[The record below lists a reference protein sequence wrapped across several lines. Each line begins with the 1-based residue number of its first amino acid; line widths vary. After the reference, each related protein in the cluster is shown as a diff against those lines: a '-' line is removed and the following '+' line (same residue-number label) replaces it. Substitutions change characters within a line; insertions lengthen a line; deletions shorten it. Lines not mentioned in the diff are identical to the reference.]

1 MAGNISFGGLGSGLN
16 TGAIIDALL
25 SIERI
30 PIEKLEQ
37 RKEDEQKKLDLLNQL
52 KGHVAGLREASSKIA
67 SLAGFLSYQAT
78 VSHEGYATI
87 SAGGSA
93 TAGGHTLRIDSLA
106 ASDRWAFDGVA
117 AKDVDLATA
126 DGQGVSFTYD
136 GVDYDVAL
144 TADASSLEEIA
155 AAISDAT
162 DGVLSVSVVNS
173 STEAAPSW
181 QLVIAGKETG
191 ADFRITDLASSVAG
205 LTIDGTGADLN
216 GVPQSVNHIAVGSN
230 AVALIDGLQVTR
242 NDNDFSGVIE
252 GVSIQATTADPST
265 TISFTIEPDKE
276 SVQTTV
282 QGWLDSY
289 NKVVSFINAQ
299 SQYDEDDGPSGPL
312 FGDSALRTLRSTLT
326 STLFGQS
333 AAQAEGDV
341 EGYGTLK
348 LLGIDSAADGTL
360 TINATKFSEKLDA
373 NLEAFA
379 DLFVDSDGF
388 DNGGAAVGT
397 PGYYQDTTA
406 DSGLADDLM
415 RAIDAIVKPYN
426 DGNGNSYK
434 GLFDAR
440 KQSINANIKL
450 FEKQIEEREFRLEKY
465 EAQLVAK
472 FAALESTMARLNA
485 QMSYLQT

>member
-282 QGWLDSY
+282 QGWLDAY

>member
-1 MAGNISFGGLGSGLN
+1 MVGNISFGGLGSGLN

-25 SIERI
+25 SVERI
-30 PIEKLEQ
+30 PIDKLEQ

-52 KGHVAGLREASSKIA
+52 KGHVNGLREASSKIA
-67 SLAGFLSYQAT
+67 SLAGFLSYKAT
-78 VSHEGYATI
+78 ASIEGYATI

-106 ASDRWAFDGVA
+106 AADRWAFDGVA

-126 DGQGVSFTYD
+126 DGQSVSFTYD

-144 TADASSLEEIA
+144 TAADSSLEEIA
-155 AAISDAT
+155 AAITDAT
-162 DGVLSVSVVNS
+162 DGVLAVSVVNS
-173 STEAAPSW
+173 NTEAAPSW

-191 ADFRITDLASSVAG
+191 EDFRISNLASTVAG
-205 LTIDGTGADLN
+205 LTIDGTGPLN

-282 QGWLDSY
+282 QGWIDAY

-312 FGDSALRTLRSTLT
+312 FGDSALRTIRSTLT
-326 STLFGQS
+326 NTLFGQS
-333 AAQAEGDV
+333 AGDAAGDV

-348 LLGIDSAADGTL
+348 LLGIDAAADGTL
-360 TINATKFSEKLDA
+360 SINATKFSEKLDA

-379 DLFVDSDGF
+379 DLFVDTDGF

-415 RAIDAIVKPYN
+415 RAIDAMVKPYN
-426 DGNGNSYK
+426 DGQGHSYK

-450 FEKQIEEREFRLEKY
+450 FDKQIEEREFRLEKY
-465 EAQLVAK
+465 EEQLVAK

-485 QMSYLQT
+485 QMAYLQF

>member
-1 MAGNISFGGLGSGLN
+1 MVGNISFGGLGSGLN

-25 SIERI
+25 SVERI
-30 PIEKLEQ
+30 PIDKLEQ
-37 RKEDEQKKLDLLNQL
+37 RKADEQKKLDLLNQL
-52 KGHVAGLREASSKIA
+52 KGHVNGLREASSKIA
-67 SLAGFLSYQAT
+67 SLAGFLSYKAT
-78 VSHEGYATI
+78 ASIEGYATI

-106 ASDRWAFDGVA
+106 AADRWAFDGVA

-144 TADASSLEEIA
+144 TADASTLEEIA

-162 DGVLSVSVVNS
+162 DGKLSVSVVNS
-173 STEAAPSW
+173 NTEAAPSW
-181 QLVIAGKETG
+181 QLVVAGKETG
-191 ADFRITDLASSVAG
+191 EDFRISNFASTVAG
-205 LTIDGTGADLN
+205 LTIDGTGPLN

-282 QGWLDSY
+282 QGWIDAY

-299 SQYDEDDGPSGPL
+299 SQYDEDEGPSGPL
-312 FGDSALRTLRSTLT
+312 FGDSALRTIRSTLT
-326 STLFGQS
+326 NTLFGQTAGD
-333 AAQAEGDV
+333 AASDV

-360 TINATKFSEKLDA
+360 SINATKFSEKLDA

-379 DLFVDSDGF
+379 DLFVDTDGF

-415 RAIDAIVKPYN
+415 RAIDAMVKPYN
-426 DGNGNSYK
+426 DGQGHSYK

-450 FEKQIEEREFRLEKY
+450 FDKQIEEREFRLEKY
-465 EAQLVAK
+465 EEQLVAK

-485 QMSYLQT
+485 QMAYLQS

>member
-1 MAGNISFGGLGSGLN
+1 MVGNISFGGLGSGLN

-25 SIERI
+25 SVERI
-30 PIEKLEQ
+30 PIDKLEQ

-117 AKDVDLATA
+117 AKDVDLATGN
-126 DGQGVSFTYD
+126 GQGVSFTYD

-162 DGVLSVSVVNS
+162 DGKLSVSVVNS

-191 ADFRITDLASSVAG
+191 EDFRITNLSSSVAG
-205 LTIDGTGADLN
+205 LSIDGTGPDLN

-265 TISFTIEPDKE
+265 TISFTIAPDKE

-282 QGWLDSY
+282 QGWLDAY

-299 SQYDEDDGPSGPL
+299 SEYDEDDGPSGPL
-312 FGDSALRTLRSTLT
+312 FGDSALRTIRSTLT
-326 STLFGQS
+326 NTLFGQS

-360 TINATKFSEKLDA
+360 SINAAKFSEKLDA

-379 DLFVDSDGF
+379 DLFVDTDGF

-415 RAIDAIVKPYN
+415 RAIDAMVKPYN
-426 DGNGNSYK
+426 DGQGHSYK

-450 FEKQIEEREFRLEKY
+450 FDKQIEEREFRLEKY
-465 EAQLVAK
+465 EEQLVAK

-485 QMSYLQT
+485 QMAYLQF

>member
-1 MAGNISFGGLGSGLN
+1 MVGNISFGGLGSGLN

-25 SIERI
+25 SVERI
-30 PIEKLEQ
+30 PIEKLEE
-37 RKEDEQKKLDLLNQL
+37 RKKDEQKRLDLLNQL
-52 KGHVAGLREASSKIA
+52 GGHVAGLREASSKIS
-67 SLAGFLSYQAT
+67 SLAGFLSYKAA
-78 VSHEGYATI
+78 VSQEGYATI

-93 TAGGHTLRIDSLA
+93 TAGAHTLRIDKLA
-106 ASDRWAFDGVA
+106 AADRWAFNAVA
-117 AKDVDLATA
+117 AKDVDLASA
-126 DGQGVSFTYD
+126 NGQAISFTYD
-136 GVDYDVAL
+136 GVGYNVAL
-144 TADASSLEEIA
+144 TAATSTLEDIA
-155 AAISDAT
+155 AAISGAT
-162 DGVLSVSVVNS
+162 GGVLNVSVVNTN
-173 STEAAPSW
+173 TEAAPAW
-181 QLVIAGKETG
+181 KLVISGKETG
-191 ADFRITDLASSVAG
+191 QDFRITGLSSTVTG
-205 LTIDGTGADLN
+205 LTINGTGADAN
-216 GVPQSVNHIAVGSN
+216 GVAQSANHIAVGSN

-282 QGWLDSY
+282 QGWIDAY
-289 NKVVSFINAQ
+289 NKVISFINSQ
-299 SQYDEDDGPSGPL
+299 SQFDTDAGPSGPL
-312 FGDSALRTLRSTLT
+312 FGDSALRSVRSTLT

-333 AAQAEGDV
+333 AAQAAGDV

-348 LLGIDSAADGTL
+348 LLGINSATDGTL
-360 TINATKFSEKLDA
+360 TIDATKFNEKLDL

-406 DSGLADDLM
+406 DTGLADDLM

-426 DGNGNSYK
+426 DGNGNSYD
-434 GLFDAR
+434 GIFDAR

-450 FEKQIEEREFRLEKY
+450 FDKQIEEREFRLEKY
-465 EAQLVAK
+465 EEQLVAK

-485 QMSYLQT
+485 QLAYLQS

>member
-1 MAGNISFGGLGSGLN
+1 MVGNISFGGLGSGLN

-25 SIERI
+25 SVERI
-30 PIEKLEQ
+30 PIDKLET
-37 RKEDEQKKLDLLNQL
+37 RKKDEQKKLDLLNQL
-52 KGHVAGLREASSKIA
+52 KGHVNGLREASSKIS
-67 SLAGFLSYQAT
+67 SLAGFLSYKAT

-93 TAGGHTLRIDSLA
+93 TAGGHTLRIDKLA
-106 ASDRWAFDGVA
+106 AADRWAFDGVA
-117 AKDVDLATA
+117 AKDVNLATA

-136 GVDYDVAL
+136 GVDYDVSL
-144 TADASSLEEIA
+144 TAATSTLEDIA

-162 DGVLSVSVVNS
+162 DGLLNVSVVNS
-173 STEAAPSW
+173 NTEAAPSW
-181 QLVIAGKETG
+181 QLVISGKETG
-191 ADFRITDLASSVAG
+191 EDYRITGLTSTVAG
-205 LTIDGTGADLN
+205 LSIDGTGADAN
-216 GVPQSVNHIAVGSN
+216 GVAQSVNHIAVGSN

-252 GVSIQATTADPST
+252 GVSIQATTADPLT

-282 QGWLDSY
+282 QGWIDAY

-299 SQYDEDDGPSGPL
+299 SQYDEDSGPSGPL
-312 FGDSALRTLRSTLT
+312 FGDSALRTIRSTLT
-326 STLFGQS
+326 NTIFGQS
-333 AAQAEGDV
+333 ASDAENDV

-348 LLGIDSAADGTL
+348 LLGIDAAADGTL
-360 TINATKFSEKLDA
+360 SINATKFNEKLDA

-379 DLFVDSDGF
+379 DLFVDTDGF

-406 DSGLADDLM
+406 DTGLADDLM
-415 RAIDAIVKPYN
+415 RAIDAMVKPYN

-450 FEKQIEEREFRLEKY
+450 FDKQIEEREFRLEKY
-465 EAQLVAK
+465 EEQLVAK

-485 QMSYLQT
+485 QMAYLQF

>member
-191 ADFRITDLASSVAG
+191 ADFRITDLASSIAG